1 MFKKSVSDAW
11 TSVKR
16 GNMLLLAIGVLIGA
30 SFNAVISSLA
40 NDVIMAAIA
49 SLFNVSA
56 VSELKVGSVL
66 IGKFL
71 AALISFIIVTI
82 IIFLFLIIYFLIRNA
97 IEHRKAKRNPPVAVV
112 ATPTTDELILQ
123 ELKKLN
129 ENIEELRRNQLK

>member
-1 MFKKSVSDAW
+1 MFKKSVNDAW

-49 SLFNVSA
+49 SLFNVQA
-56 VSELKVGSVL
+56 VSELKAGPVL

-71 AALISFIIVTI
+71 AALISFIIVAL
-82 IIFLFLIIYFLIRNA
+82 IIFLFLILYFLIKNA
-97 IEHRKAKRNPPVAVV
+97 VEARKAKKNPPVVVV
-112 ATPTTDELILQ
+112 AAPTTDELILQ

-129 ENIEELRRNQLK
+129 ENIDELRRSQLK